1 MAGDVNTASG
11 TKIYIGPAV
20 GSETDTLAEF
30 KALTAWT
37 EIGLAESLGEF
48 GDEATSVTFSSL
60 GDGRVRK
67 SKGVRNAGTL
77 ALVVGRDPTDV
88 GQDALIAAEGT
99 KNKFAFRIV
108 YADRLTP
115 SGTDST
121 EYFRAL
127 VLNKRTNVGN
137 ADNIV
142 RRSFSLDIDS
152 EILSEDAT

>member
-11 TKIYIGPAV
+11 TKIHIGPAAGADV
-20 GSETDTLAEF
+20 DDATAF
-30 KALTAWT
+30 AALTGWV
-37 EIGLAESLGEF
+37 EIGNVESLGEF
-48 GDEATSVTFSSL
+48 GDEASSVTFASL
-60 GDGRVRK
+60 GDGRMRK

-77 ALVVGRDPTDV
+77 ALVVGRDPTDE
-88 GQDALIAAEGT
+88 GQDALIAAEAT
-99 KNKFAFRIV
+99 KNKYAFRIT

-115 SGTDST
+115 AGTDSV

-127 VLNKRTNVGN
+127 VLNKRSNVGN

-152 EILSEDAT
+152 AIVAVDAT

>member
-11 TKIYIGPAV
+11 TKIYIGPAA
-20 GSETDTLAEF
+20 GSETNTLAEF
-30 KALTAWT
+30 SALTGYV
-37 EIGLAESLGEF
+37 EIGLVESLGEF
-48 GDEATSVTFSSL
+48 GDEASSVPFSSL

-77 ALVVGRDPTDV
+77 ALVCGRDPADP
-88 GQDALIAAEGT
+88 GQDALIAAEAT
-99 KNKFAFRIV
+99 KNKYAFKIV

-115 SGTDST
+115 TGDDSV

-127 VLNKRTNVGN
+127 VLNKRSNVGN

-152 EILSEDAT
+152 EILAEDAT

>member
-11 TKIYIGPAV
+11 TKIHIGPAA
-20 GSETDTLAEF
+20 GSDVDDVTAF
-30 KALTAWT
+30 AALTGWV
-37 EIGLAESLGEF
+37 EIGLVESLGEF
-48 GDEATSVTFSSL
+48 GDEASSVPFSSL

-77 ALVVGRDPTDV
+77 ALVVGRDPSDA
-88 GQDALIAAEGT
+88 GQDALIAAEAT
-99 KNKFAFRIV
+99 KNKYAFRV
-108 YADRLTP
+108 TYADRLTP
-115 SGTDST
+115 GGTDSI

-127 VLNKRTNVGN
+127 VLNKRNNVGN

-152 EILSEDAT
+152 EILAVDAT